1 MYKFLT
7 KNGQTLAF
15 GLGVLVTVI
24 FLITVV
30 SNMGEFSV
38 MEKEQQ
44 AQTSIFDT
52 GLYGA
57 IIFTIIAAFAMLAFG
72 IIQVASDFKGSIKGI
87 LGFAVLLIIFFVA
100 YSTADTEPSAYIQ
113 GAINKF
119 EQGGAVFTDNN
130 MRFISGGIT
139 TTLIL
144 IVVAAVAFII
154 SEVSNFFK

>member
-57 IIFTIIAAFAMLAFG
+57 IILTIIAAFAMLAFG

-100 YSTADTEPSAYIQ
+100 YYTTDPEPSAYIQ

-119 EQGGAVFTDNN
+119 EQGGAVFTENN

-144 IVVAAVAFII
+144 IVVAAVAFIV

>member
-57 IIFTIIAAFAMLAFG
+57 IILTIVAAFAMLAFG

-113 GAINKF
+113 GSINKF